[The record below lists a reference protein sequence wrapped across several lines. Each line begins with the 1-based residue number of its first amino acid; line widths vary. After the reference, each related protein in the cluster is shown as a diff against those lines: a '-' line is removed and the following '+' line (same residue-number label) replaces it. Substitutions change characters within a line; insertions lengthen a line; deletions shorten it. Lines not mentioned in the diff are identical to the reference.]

1 MRRPLL
7 GGGLQRSVTLA
18 FQHPRGR
25 VFIPSPCRVYSVS
38 WCQDQSNNHRR
49 HCRLQQNTLLRTE
62 MDTKYSDVASER
74 RFSALPERAHGEEE
88 EKLTNEN
95 QKVSTNPTSSMVDAT
110 LFTKT
115 DFSNLENLHP
125 ATKRALSETLGLQ
138 YMTEIQAKTYSA
150 ASSGMDVLGR
160 ARTGTGKTLAFL
172 LPAIERIMN
181 NPNLHQPGKNV
192 GVLIISPTRELAT
205 QIGDQ
210 AEKLLTFHK
219 EAKVQVM
226 FGGTNSKQDVSSL
239 YRRIPSVLVATPGR
253 LLDHME
259 NTVLKGKMFGA
270 DVMRET
276 PILVLDETDRLLDM
290 GFRREIDKIMKYL
303 PKKEHRQTL
312 LFSATVPKE
321 LKQIMSEN
329 MRKDF
334 VEADCIH
341 DKAGQ
346 HTNAQVEQ
354 SHVVLP
360 SMDRYVSSVVE
371 IVQQAMNEDPDDHKI
386 VVFFPTARVVGFFAD
401 FFNVGL
407 GREVI
412 EIHSKK
418 SQSYRTK
425 ASDKFRKAKRGVL
438 FTSDVSARG
447 ELVLHYCF
455 FTSCASLAAKF

>member
-1 MRRPLL
+1 
-7 GGGLQRSVTLA
+7 
-18 FQHPRGR
+18 
-25 VFIPSPCRVYSVS
+25 
-38 WCQDQSNNHRR
+38 
-49 HCRLQQNTLLRTE
+49 
-62 MDTKYSDVASER
+62 
-74 RFSALPERAHGEEE
+74 
-88 EKLTNEN
+88 
-95 QKVSTNPTSSMVDAT
+95 
-110 LFTKT
+110 
-115 DFSNLENLHP
+115 
-125 ATKRALSETLGLQ
+125 
-138 YMTEIQAKTYSA
+138 
-150 ASSGMDVLGR
+150 
-160 ARTGTGKTLAFL
+160 
-172 LPAIERIMN
+172 
-181 NPNLHQPGKNV
+181 
-192 GVLIISPTRELAT
+192 
-205 QIGDQ
+205 
-210 AEKLLTFHK
+210 
-219 EAKVQVM
+219 
-226 FGGTNSKQDVSSL
+226 
-239 YRRIPSVLVATPGR
+239 
-253 LLDHME
+253 
-259 NTVLKGKMFGA
+259 
-270 DVMRET
+270 MRET

-341 DKAGQ
+341 EEDSGQ

-371 IVQQAMNEDPDDHKI
+371 IVQQAMNEDPEDHKI
-386 VVFFPTARVVGFFAD
+386 VVFFPTARMVGFFAD

-447 ELVLHYCF
+447 ELVLEYCLH
-455 FTSCASLAAKF
+455 TSGASLAAKF